1 MVHFI
6 GELREVWLRQ
16 RKNWRT
22 VVIRNIFNRFFNE
35 ITLQYANIYI
45 TLLGAT
51 PIQLGAVSSTLGLAQ
66 ALISPPLGIIRDRY
80 NIRKIYLVGT
90 ALLITVPL
98 IYALASD
105 WRLIVLAILISGLGM
120 MIGSCVIICDLSLP
134 TQDRATGK
142 ALCESIGALPTIL
155 APTVAAVILTYLGGI
170 TVQGVRGLYWIQFVA
185 RVILFIYVYRNLTD
199 IDREPRAS
207 EKGTLLT
214 DFKEVFQRGIAV
226 NRWLLFVA
234 LNMFTMSM
242 LTTFRYNYAFEI
254 KGATQFI
261 LGGFATAMLVTETVF
276 STIIGRI
283 ADKIGR
289 KRAFYILTPLFSLA
303 NLVLIYAHNQYW
315 LIVSGLLM
323 GFRMIAG
330 FSYGSMTPE
339 LVPSDC
345 LGRWRGL
352 VGLVTGLASIV
363 APVVGGLIWEYF
375 GPEWI
380 FIVIILIDILIR
392 LPLLYSV
399 PETLKNARAHQ
410 LP

>member
-1 MVHFI
+1 LAEFV
-6 GELREVWLRQ
+6 GELKEVWQRQ
-16 RKNWRT
+16 KKNWRT
-22 VVIRNIFNRFFNE
+22 VVTRNIFNRFFNE

-51 PIQLGAVSSTLGLAQ
+51 PIQLGAVNSALGFAQ
-66 ALISPPLGIIRDRY
+66 AFISPPLGIIRDRY
-80 NIRKIYLVGT
+80 NIRKIFLAGV
-90 ALLITVPL
+90 ALLVI
-98 IYALASD
+98 A
-105 WRLIVLAILISGLGM
+105 LAILISGLGM

-134 TQDRATGK
+134 PQDRATGK

-155 APTVAAVILTYLGGI
+155 APTAAALILTYLGGI
-170 TVQGVRGLYWIQFVA
+170 TIRGIRGLYWIQFVA
-185 RVILFIYVYRNLTD
+185 RIILFFYVYRNLTD
-199 IDREPRAS
+199 IEREPRVTENGNIVA
-207 EKGTLLT
+207 
-214 DFKEVFQRGIAV
+214 DFREVFARGTAIK
-226 NRWLLFVA
+226 RWLLFMT

-242 LTTFRYNYAFEI
+242 LTTFRYNYAFEV

-261 LGGFATAMLVTETVF
+261 LGGFATAMLVTETLF
-276 STIIGRI
+276 STVIGRF

-289 KRAFYILTPLFSLA
+289 KKAFYILTPFFSLA
-303 NLVLIYAHNQYW
+303 NLVLIYAPNPYW
-315 LIVSGLLM
+315 LLVAGFLM

-345 LGRWRGL
+345 IGRWRGL

-363 APVVGGLIWEYF
+363 GPIVGGWIWESF

-380 FIVIILIDILIR
+380 FITIIVIDVMIR

-399 PETLKNARAHQ
+399 PETLKNK
-410 LP
+410 

>member
-1 MVHFI
+1 MAEFVE
-6 GELREVWLRQ
+6 ELKQVWQRQ

-22 VVIRNIFNRFFNE
+22 VVTRNIFNRFFNE

-51 PIQLGAVSSTLGLAQ
+51 PVQLGAVNSALGFAQ

-80 NIRKIYLVGT
+80 NIRKIYLAGV

-98 IYALASD
+98 VYALAND
-105 WRLIVLAILISGLGM
+105 WRWIALAILLSGLGM

-134 TQDRATGK
+134 PRDRATGK

-155 APTVAAVILTYLGGI
+155 APIAAALILTYLGGI
-170 TVQGVRGLYWIQFVA
+170 TLRGIRGLYWIQFVA
-185 RVILFIYVYRNLTD
+185 RIILFIYLYRNLTD
-199 IDREPRAS
+199 IQREPRVTENGNIVA
-207 EKGTLLT
+207 
-214 DFKEVFQRGIAV
+214 DFREVFQRGTAV
-226 NRWLLFVA
+226 KRWLLFMA

-242 LTTFRYNYAFEI
+242 LTTFRYNYAFEV

-261 LGGFATAMLVTETVF
+261 LGGFATAMLVTETIF
-276 STIIGRI
+276 STVIGRI
-283 ADKIGR
+283 ADSIGR
-289 KRAFYILTPLFSLA
+289 KKAFYILTPLFSLA
-303 NLVLIYAHNQYW
+303 NLVLIYAPNPYW
-315 LIVSGLLM
+315 LLLAGFLM

-345 LGRWRGL
+345 IGRWRGL
-352 VGLVTGLASIV
+352 IGLVTGLASIV
-363 APVVGGLIWEYF
+363 GPIIGGWIWESV

-380 FIVIILIDILIR
+380 FVTIIIIDVLIR

-399 PETLKNARAHQ
+399 PETLKNN
-410 LP
+410 